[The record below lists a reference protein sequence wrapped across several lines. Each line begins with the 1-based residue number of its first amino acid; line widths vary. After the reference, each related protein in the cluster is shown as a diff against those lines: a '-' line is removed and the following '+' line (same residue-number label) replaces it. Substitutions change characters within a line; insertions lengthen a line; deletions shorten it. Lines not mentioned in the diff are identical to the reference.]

1 MKSSLKNKKM
11 ARITRTFSDISK
23 IFVLSSV
30 ISVSIISILILVN
43 AFNGIFIGFRYY
55 IMLTMAMVLTLTP
68 CWVLCDSKR
77 IFSVRN
83 QRRSKVAKAA
93 KRPTRSRETIRR
105 RKIS

>member
-1 MKSSLKNKKM
+1 MKGSRKNKKV
-11 ARITRTFSDISK
+11 ARITRAFSDISK

-55 IMLTMAMVLTLTP
+55 IMLTIAMVLTLAP

-77 IFSVRN
+77 IFSAKN
-83 QRRSKVAKAA
+83 QRRKKVDKEA
-93 KRPTRSRETIRR
+93 KRPARSRETIRR